1 VIDRSTTYDP
11 VVVTGAGVVS
21 CLGTSVDEF
30 WANII
35 RGANGAGRISAF
47 DPAGF
52 HSEMA
57 CEVKGFDPDA
67 RMPKKQSRRMARF
80 SQFAV
85 YAAIEAVLNAG
96 LDIPNMDPSRIGCV
110 VGAAAGGFDVLD
122 EQYAS
127 FIKKGPK
134 NGNPLAVPKTISNMA
149 ACTVAINLGITG
161 PNMAVL
167 SACATGGHNL
177 AMAKMMIQSGY
188 ADVVIAGGTEAT
200 ITPMVVDSYG
210 CMGVL
215 STRNGDPAHASR
227 PFDRDRDGFVIGE
240 GAGIMVLEGLSHAK
254 RRGAPILGAFLGF
267 GMTGD
272 ATSIAIPEPE
282 GRQAARAIS
291 LAAADGGV
299 NVEQIGYVNAHG
311 TSTSVNDAVETKA
324 IRLAFGQY
332 ADALMVSSTKSMI
345 GHTLGA
351 AGAIEAIVTV
361 LSLRDGVVPP
371 TINLENPDPACD
383 LDYIPGTAR
392 RAKLGYAVSNSFGFG
407 GQNVS
412 LLFGKA

>member
-1 VIDRSTTYDP
+1 MSVVQDREP

-30 WANII
+30 WANITAG
-35 RGANGAGRISAF
+35 RNGAARILAF
-47 DPAGF
+47 DPTGF
-52 HSEMA
+52 HSEVA

-67 RMPKKQSRRMARF
+67 RMSKKQSRRMARF

-85 YAAIEAVLNAG
+85 YAAIEAVQNAG
-96 LDIPNMDPSRIGCV
+96 LDIPNMDPSRIGCI

-122 EQYAS
+122 EQYTS
-127 FIKKGPK
+127 FIKNGPK

-177 AMAKMMIQSGY
+177 AMAKMLIQSGY

-200 ITPMVVDSYG
+200 ITPMVVDAYG

-240 GAGIMVLEGLSHAK
+240 GAGIMVLESLSHAR
-254 RRGAPILGAFLGF
+254 RRGAPVLGTFLGF
-267 GMTGD
+267 GMTSD
-272 ATSIAIPEPE
+272 ASSIAIPEPE
-282 GRQAARAIS
+282 GRHAARAMT
-291 LAAADGGV
+291 LAAADGGI
-299 NVEQIGYVNAHG
+299 NLDDIQYVNAHG

-324 IRLAFGQY
+324 IRLAFGQH
-332 ADALMVSSTKSMI
+332 ADTLMVSSTKSMI

-351 AGAIEAIVTV
+351 AGAIEAIVAV
-361 LSLRDGVVPP
+361 LSLRDGIVPP

-383 LDYIPGTAR
+383 LDYVPGSAR
-392 RAKLGYAVSNSFGFG
+392 RTPLRHAISNSFGFG
-407 GQNVS
+407 GQNISV
-412 LLFGKA
+412 LFGKA

>member
-1 VIDRSTTYDP
+1 VSGAPDRDP
-11 VVVTGAGVVS
+11 VVVTGVGVVS
-21 CLGTSVDEF
+21 ALGNGVDEF
-30 WANII
+30 WANVVAGKS
-35 RGANGAGRISAF
+35 GAARISAF

-52 HSEMA
+52 HSEVA

-67 RMPKKQSRRMARF
+67 RMSKKQSRRMARF

-85 YAAIEAVLNAG
+85 YAAIEAVRNAG
-96 LDIPNMDPSRIGCV
+96 LDIPNLDPSRIGCM
-110 VGAAAGGFDVLD
+110 VGAAAGGFDVL
-122 EQYAS
+122 EGQYAS
-127 FIKKGPK
+127 FLSTGPK
-134 NGNPLAVPKTISNMA
+134 NGNPLSVPKTIANMA
-149 ACTVAINLGITG
+149 ACAVAINLGVTG

-200 ITPMVVDSYG
+200 ITPMVVDAYG

-215 STRNGDPAHASR
+215 STRNGDPARASR

-240 GAGIMVLEGLSHAK
+240 GAGIMVLESLSHARK
-254 RRGAPILGAFLGF
+254 RGAPVLGTFLGF

-272 ATSIAIPEPE
+272 ASSIAIPEPE
-282 GRQAARAIS
+282 GRHAARAMS
-291 LAAADGGV
+291 LAASDGGI
-299 NVEQIGYVNAHG
+299 NVDDIQYVNAHG
-311 TSTSVNDAVETKA
+311 TSTSANDAVETKA
-324 IRLAFGQY
+324 IRLAFGRH

-361 LSLRDGVVPP
+361 LSLRDGVAPP
-371 TINLENPDPACD
+371 TINLETPDPACD
-383 LDYIPGTAR
+383 LDYVPGSAR
-392 RAKLGYAVSNSFGFG
+392 RAPLRHAISNSFGFG

-412 LLFGKA
+412 VLFGKP

>member
-1 VIDRSTTYDP
+1 VSGAPDRDP
-11 VVVTGAGVVS
+11 VVVTGVGVVS
-21 CLGTSVDEF
+21 ALGNGVDEF
-30 WANII
+30 WASVVN
-35 RGANGAGRISAF
+35 GKNGAARISAF

-52 HSEMA
+52 HSEIA

-67 RMPKKQSRRMARF
+67 RMSKKQSRRMARF

-85 YAAIEAVLNAG
+85 YAAIEAVQNAG
-96 LDIPNMDPSRIGCV
+96 LDIPNLDPSRIGCM
-110 VGAAAGGFDVLD
+110 VGAAAGGFDVL
-122 EQYAS
+122 EGQYAS
-127 FIKKGPK
+127 FLSTGPK
-134 NGNPLAVPKTISNMA
+134 NGNPLSVPKTIANMA
-149 ACTVAINLGITG
+149 ACAVAINLGVTG

-200 ITPMVVDSYG
+200 ITPMVVDAYG

-215 STRNGDPAHASR
+215 STRNGDPARASR

-240 GAGIMVLEGLSHAK
+240 GAGVMVLESLSHARK
-254 RRGAPILGAFLGF
+254 RGAPVLGTFLGF

-272 ATSIAIPEPE
+272 ASSIAIPEPE
-282 GRQAARAIS
+282 GRHAARAMS
-291 LAAADGGV
+291 LAASDGGI
-299 NVEQIGYVNAHG
+299 NIDDIQYVNAHG
-311 TSTSVNDAVETKA
+311 TSTSANDAVETKA
-324 IRLAFGQY
+324 IRLAFGRH

-361 LSLRDGVVPP
+361 LSLRDGVAPP

-383 LDYIPGTAR
+383 LDYVPGSAR
-392 RAKLGYAVSNSFGFG
+392 RAPLRHAISNSFGFG

-412 LLFGKA
+412 VLFGKP

>member
-1 VIDRSTTYDP
+1 MSVVQDREP

-30 WANII
+30 WANITAG
-35 RGANGAGRISAF
+35 RNGAARILAF
-47 DPAGF
+47 DPTGF
-52 HSEMA
+52 HSEVA

-67 RMPKKQSRRMARF
+67 RMSKKQSRRMARF

-85 YAAIEAVLNAG
+85 YAAIEAVQNAG
-96 LDIPNMDPSRIGCV
+96 LDIPNMDPSRIGCI

-122 EQYAS
+122 EQYTS
-127 FIKKGPK
+127 FIKNGPK

-177 AMAKMMIQSGY
+177 AMAKMLIQSGY

-200 ITPMVVDSYG
+200 ITPMVVDAYG

-240 GAGIMVLEGLSHAK
+240 GAGIMVLESLSHAK
-254 RRGAPILGAFLGF
+254 KRGAPVLGTFLGF
-267 GMTGD
+267 GMTSD
-272 ATSIAIPEPE
+272 ASSIAIPEPE
-282 GRQAARAIS
+282 GRHAARAMT
-291 LAAADGGV
+291 LAAADGGI
-299 NVEQIGYVNAHG
+299 NLDDIQYVNAHG

-324 IRLAFGQY
+324 IRLAFGQH
-332 ADALMVSSTKSMI
+332 ADTLMVSSTKSMI

-351 AGAIEAIVTV
+351 AGAIEAIVAV
-361 LSLRDGVVPP
+361 LSLRDGIVPP

-383 LDYIPGTAR
+383 LDYVPGSAR
-392 RAKLGYAVSNSFGFG
+392 RTPLRHAISNSFGFG
-407 GQNVS
+407 GQNISV
-412 LLFGKA
+412 LFGKA